1 MLKHMLEFTI
11 IFANNLSFLVFASFH
26 ELVLIIDASIGDKDF
41 IVSDYG
47 SIHDDRNVISSS
59 ESRHA

>member
-1 MLKHMLEFTI
+1 MLKHMLEFTV
-11 IFANNLSFLVFASFH
+11 IFANNLSFFVLSSFY